1 MGRKKKILTP
11 EQIAELEKLAGYGL
25 NQELIADFFN
35 ISDRTLRNRMKEDP
49 VIYAA
54 YKKGKAAAI
63 SHAAEKLQQAIDNG
77 NLTAII
83 FFLKTKAGFKET
95 EIHEVTGSDGD
106 PLSFQGQCDF
116 SQVSEADIRKLIQ
129 IGEQIVKEEEAEKK
143 R

>member
-11 EQIAELEKLAGYGL
+11 EQIAELEKL
-25 NQELIADFFN
+25 QELIADFFN

-49 VIYAA
+49 EIYAA

-63 SHAAEKLQQAIDNG
+63 SHAAEKLHQAIDNG

-95 EIHEVTGSDGD
+95 EVHEVTGSEGD
-106 PLSFQGQCDF
+106 PLSFQGQWDF

-129 IGEQIVKEEEAEKK
+129 IGEQIVEEEKGN

>member
-11 EQIAELEKLAGYGL
+11 EQITELEKLAGYGL

-35 ISDRTLRNRMKEDP
+35 ISDRTLRNCMKEDP
-49 VIYAA
+49 IIYAA

-95 EIHEVTGSDGD
+95 EVHEVTGSEGD
-106 PLSFQGQCDF
+106 PLSFERQCDF
-116 SQVSEADIRKLIQ
+116 SQVSDENIRALIE
-129 IGEQIVKEEEAEKK
+129 IAERLENEEPNTGTT
-143 R
+143 